1 MDHES
6 HSPTGFHLMIAFN
19 SAVSCSSVHGS
30 VMRSYSSGSGLTA
43 LEVEPGVLT
52 LDAAV
57 SWGVVECVR
66 LAFFL
71 GGMVD

>member
-1 MDHES
+1 
-6 HSPTGFHLMIAFN
+6 
-19 SAVSCSSVHGS
+19 
-30 VMRSYSSGSGLTA
+30 
-43 LEVEPGVLT
+43 LT

-57 SWGVVECVR
+57 SWGVAECVR